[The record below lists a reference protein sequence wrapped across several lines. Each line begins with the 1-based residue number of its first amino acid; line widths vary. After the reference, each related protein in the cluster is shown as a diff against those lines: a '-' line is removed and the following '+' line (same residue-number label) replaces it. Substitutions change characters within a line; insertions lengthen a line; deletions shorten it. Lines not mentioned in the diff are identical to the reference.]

1 MIAVRIP
8 SALRPYA
15 GGQKEVT
22 LDAVSVDGALLAL
35 TERYPGLKPHLY
47 DEADTLRQYVNLF
60 VNEQDVRS
68 LQGGKTS
75 LQSGDRMMIVPSIAG
90 GSEAEPP
97 RPIDHSALRVNQAA
111 IIVFLLVA
119 FIFNAAWLVA
129 GVAAILWTG
138 TLLTR
143 PGFQP
148 VYRGLRRLGWV
159 RPEVVQDHPQP
170 HRFAQ
175 GLGAAFLSLALLLL
189 LGGASAVGWALA
201 WVVAGLAA
209 LNLFAGFCAGCA
221 VYYWLQRA
229 AVPGF
234 SAQLPPGT
242 TPGRRPRG

>member
-15 GGQKEVT
+15 GGEKEVL

-35 TERYPGLKPHLY
+35 TDRYPSLKPHLY

-90 GSEAEPP
+90 GSEAEPLH
-97 RPIDHSALRVNQAA
+97 PIDHAALRVNQAS
-111 IIVFLLVA
+111 IIVVVLTA
-119 FIFNAAWLVA
+119 FVFDTAWLVA

-143 PGFQP
+143 PGFLP
-148 VYRGLRRLGWV
+148 IYRGLRRLGWV
-159 RPEVVQDHPQP
+159 RSAVVLDHPQP

-175 GLGAAFLSLALLLL
+175 GLGAAVLSLALLFLL
-189 LGGASAVGWALA
+189 TGLSGIGWALA

-221 VYYWLQRA
+221 AYYWLQRA

-234 SAQLPPGT
+234 SAHLPPGT